1 MMAAKCR
8 YMGLTELSLQ
18 VVAGRTLPGRIA
30 ARLHELI
37 VDGTYPS
44 GSRLPSPAELA
55 TEFGVTT
62 AVIGEVVALLVSA
75 GLVSTRA
82 GDAVVVGRQETRA
95 SGLLAWVHEPVG
107 RDGLVE
113 AIEAREVIERAIVR
127 LAALRRT
134 EADLERL
141 RASLAGMRECR
152 EDPEAFSEFDFA
164 LHVALSDAARNQ
176 LLAGT
181 LSTLHELVREMIAL
195 FASTAV
201 TEQRMDALIDSHA
214 RLVDAVER
222 QDADEAAHIIADMMA
237 LLRIEAD
244 RRRELALDD

>member
-1 MMAAKCR
+1 
-8 YMGLTELSLQ
+8 MGLTELPLK
-18 VVAGRTLPGRIA
+18 VVAGRTLPGRTA

-44 GSRLPSPAELA
+44 GRRLPRPDQLA
-55 TEFGVTT
+55 TELGVTT
-62 AVIGEVVALLVSA
+62 AVIGEAVALLVSA
-75 GLVSTRA
+75 GLVSDTA
-82 GDAVVVGRQETRA
+82 GDAVVVGTPA
-95 SGLLAWVHEPVG
+95 TPPGLLARAHEPIG
-107 RDGLVE
+107 HDGLTE

-141 RASLAGMRECR
+141 RASLEGMRGCR

-164 LHVALSDAARNQ
+164 LHIALSDAARNH

-214 RLVDAVER
+214 GLVDAVER
-222 QDADEAAHIIADMMA
+222 QDADEASRIIADMMA
-237 LLRIEAD
+237 LLRIEAG
-244 RRRELALDD
+244 RRHELALDG

>member
-1 MMAAKCR
+1 
-8 YMGLTELSLQ
+8 MGLTELPLQ
-18 VVAGRTLPGRIA
+18 VMAGRTLPARIA

-37 VDGTYPS
+37 ADGTYPS
-44 GSRLPSPAELA
+44 GSRLPRSAELA

-62 AVIGEVVALLVSA
+62 IVIGEAVALLVSA
-75 GLVSTRA
+75 GLVGNRG
-82 GDAVVVGRQETRA
+82 GDAVVVRSPATAHGFV
-95 SGLLAWVHEPVG
+95 AWVHEPAG

-134 EADLERL
+134 EADLVRL
-141 RASLAGMRECR
+141 RASLEGMRECR
-152 EDPEAFSEFDFA
+152 EDPETFSEFDFA
-164 LHVALSDAARNQ
+164 LHVALSDAARNH

-214 RLVDAVER
+214 GLVDAVER
-222 QDADEAAHIIADMMA
+222 QDADEASRIIADMMA
-237 LLRIEAD
+237 LLRIEAG
-244 RRRELALDD
+244 RRHELAFDD